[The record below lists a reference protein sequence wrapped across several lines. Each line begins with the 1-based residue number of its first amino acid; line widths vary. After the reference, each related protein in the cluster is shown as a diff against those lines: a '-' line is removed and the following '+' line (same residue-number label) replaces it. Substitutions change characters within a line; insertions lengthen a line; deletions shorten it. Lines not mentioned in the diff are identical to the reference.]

1 MELEILSV
9 GPEHASAVHAVTRTI
24 WTGRVGKNSTV
35 FRETPKTVAA
45 QIKSGGAVLVLD
57 EEDVVG
63 SGRFVMVAGPAGD
76 ARPLM
81 EVKRIG
87 LLPDYTG
94 ADIGAQILHVL
105 EKLDRY
111 RGAMGAQLAVRADQ
125 PRLVD
130 TYLACGYSLAD
141 DVNLTT
147 NNPLAPPPIG
157 MRKWFETDETESG

>member
-9 GPEHASAVHAVTRTI
+9 GPEHSHAVHSITRAI

-35 FRETPKTVAA
+35 FKETPKTVAA

-63 SGRFVMVAGPAGD
+63 SGRFVMVPGPEGD
-76 ARPLM
+76 DRPWM

-94 ADIGAQILHVL
+94 ADIGAEILHVL
-105 EKLDRY
+105 EKLGRY
-111 RGAMGAQLAVRADQ
+111 RGAVGAQLAVRADQ

-130 TYLACGYSLAD
+130 VYLACGYSLAD
-141 DVNLTT
+141 DVTLTT
-147 NNPLAPPPIG
+147 HNPLAPPPIG
-157 MRKWFETDETESG
+157 MRKWFEVEMTENG